1 MTASVG
7 KHSLPQ
13 FEGAKISLIWLKSK
27 DSEFYFLKTIQL
39 ISVFFKESISS
50 GFSKDEV
57 QI

>member
-1 MTASVG
+1 MTATVG

-39 ISVFFKESISS
+39 FSNFIEESIFL